1 MKKNSLEILIFV
13 VFVLCV
19 IGTAITQSVR
29 IEQLEE
35 EIATFETLEER
46 VEFQAEEI
54 RRIEAWIQTQSDVND
69 AVINFAR
76 AVKSNL
82 EGDDAQSVR

>member
-54 RRIEAWIQTQSDVND
+54 RRIEAWIDTQSDVNS
-69 AVINFAR
+69 AVIDFAR
-76 AVKSNL
+76 VVQARL
-82 EGDDAQSVR
+82 DDPDARR